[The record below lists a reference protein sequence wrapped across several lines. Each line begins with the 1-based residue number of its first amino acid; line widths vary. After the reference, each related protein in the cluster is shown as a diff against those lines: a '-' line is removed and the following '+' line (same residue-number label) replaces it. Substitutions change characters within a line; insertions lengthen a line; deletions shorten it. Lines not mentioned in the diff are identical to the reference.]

1 MVVPN
6 WIRGG
11 GDGKVYV
18 EQGSVPV
25 FIMGGRKV

>member
-6 WIRGG
+6 WIRRGG
-11 GDGKVYV
+11 EGKVYV

-25 FIMGGRKV
+25 FIKEGRKV